1 MGGLRGGISFEQRE
15 KNQALQIKVEMD
27 AFSGEGDFGIYSS
40 PMIYNGNANDSCNS
54 DLVGSQIPNGN
65 LTEKHGPFTFKMTLT
80 NDKLK
85 AYGRESLLGI
95 YDIIE
100 YQTSVILTNCF

>member
-1 MGGLRGGISFEQRE
+1 MGGLRGGILFEQRE